1 MTPGLSSRS
10 REVNFMNRKETAA
23 PRGEI
28 KAFLGEGTDFKGVL
42 TFEGTVRIDGKMEGE
57 IHTKDTLIVGES
69 AVVNAEINV
78 NTVAISGMV
87 RGNVTATG
95 KVEVRRPGKLYG
107 NIKTPSLFIEEGVI
121 FEGNCSM
128 ARGAGEEKR
137 VPPISLS
144 RSEAGKEDADRPAS
158 AKKDS

>member
-1 MTPGLSSRS
+1 
-10 REVNFMNRKETAA
+10 MNRKDTAA

-69 AVVNAEINV
+69 AVVSAEINV
-78 NTVAISGMV
+78 NTIAISGVV
-87 RGNVTATG
+87 RGNITATG
-95 KVEVRRPGKLYG
+95 KIEIQRPGKLFG
-107 NIKTPSLFIEEGVI
+107 NVKTPSLRIEEGVI
-121 FEGNCSM
+121 FEGSCSM
-128 ARGAGEEKR
+128 SHPAGEEKR

-144 RSEAGKEDADRPAS
+144 RNEAGEGGKEETEKTVS